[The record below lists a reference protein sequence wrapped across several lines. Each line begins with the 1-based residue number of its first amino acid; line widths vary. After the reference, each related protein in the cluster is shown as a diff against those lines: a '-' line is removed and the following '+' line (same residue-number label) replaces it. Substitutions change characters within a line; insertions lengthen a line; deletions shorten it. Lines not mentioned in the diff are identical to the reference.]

1 MKEPVSSFEEDR
13 QLIVDLFLEVIAPNE
28 KLYEFLED
36 DQLTWIDDIPL
47 VNTHIMKQLKA
58 MKPIMDDFYVP
69 KVYKDN
75 EDKAFVKDL
84 FRKTI
89 LRGRAGKGVC

>member
-1 MKEPVSSFEEDR
+1 
-13 QLIVDLFLEVIAPNE
+13 LEVIAPNE

-58 MKPIMDDFYVP
+58 MKLSWMITFMCQ
-69 KVYKDN
+69 VYKDS
-75 EDKAFVKDL
+75 EDKALSKICLEKQF
-84 FRKTI
+84 
-89 LRGRAGKGVC
+89 

>member
-1 MKEPVSSFEEDR
+1 
-13 QLIVDLFLEVIAPNE
+13 
-28 KLYEFLED
+28 
-36 DQLTWIDDIPL
+36 
-47 VNTHIMKQLKA
+47 MKQLKA
-58 MKPIMDDFYVP
+58 MKPIMDDNFYVP

-89 LRGRAGKGVC
+89 LNEAELAKEFVDKTPNWDSDRIAEILLFLKWLFVSF

>member
-58 MKPIMDDFYVP
+58 MKPIMDDNFYVP

-75 EDKAFVKDL
+75 EDKALSKICLEKQF
-84 FRKTI
+84 
-89 LRGRAGKGVC
+89 

>member
-1 MKEPVSSFEEDR
+1 MK
-13 QLIVDLFLEVIAPNE
+13 

-58 MKPIMDDFYVP
+58 MKPSWMITFMP
-69 KVYKDN
+69 KVYKDMRI
-75 EDKAFVKDL
+75 KPCQRFV
-84 FRKTI
+84 
-89 LRGRAGKGVC
+89 

>member
-1 MKEPVSSFEEDR
+1 
-13 QLIVDLFLEVIAPNE
+13 LEVIAPNE

-58 MKPIMDDFYVP
+58 MKP
-69 KVYKDN
+69 N
-75 EDKAFVKDL
+75 
-84 FRKTI
+84 
-89 LRGRAGKGVC
+89 G

>member
-1 MKEPVSSFEEDR
+1 MKEPVSSLRR
-13 QLIVDLFLEVIAPNE
+13 QTAYCWFILEVIAPNE

-58 MKPIMDDFYVP
+58 MKPIMDDNFMCL
-69 KVYKDN
+69 KCIKIMRI
-75 EDKAFVKDL
+75 KLCQRFV
-84 FRKTI
+84 
-89 LRGRAGKGVC
+89 

>member
-1 MKEPVSSFEEDR
+1 
-13 QLIVDLFLEVIAPNE
+13 
-28 KLYEFLED
+28 
-36 DQLTWIDDIPL
+36 
-47 VNTHIMKQLKA
+47 MKQLKA
-58 MKPIMDDFYVP
+58 MKPIMDDNFYVP

-89 LRGRAGKGVC
+89 LRQSWQRSLLIKHRTGSDRIAEVYYYS

>member
-1 MKEPVSSFEEDR
+1 MKEPVSSLRKTDSLL
-13 QLIVDLFLEVIAPNE
+13 LIYFEVIAPNE

-58 MKPIMDDFYVP
+58 MKPIMDDNFYVP

-84 FRKTI
+84 FRKQF
-89 LRGRAGKGVC
+89 

>member
-1 MKEPVSSFEEDR
+1 M
-13 QLIVDLFLEVIAPNE
+13 EVIAPNE

-58 MKPIMDDFYVP
+58 MKPIMDDNFYVP
-69 KVYKDN
+69 KVYKDS
-75 EDKAFVKDL
+75 EDKALSKICLEKQF
-84 FRKTI
+84 
-89 LRGRAGKGVC
+89 

>member
-1 MKEPVSSFEEDR
+1 MKEPVSSLRKTDSLL
-13 QLIVDLFLEVIAPNE
+13 LIYLEVIAPNE

-58 MKPIMDDFYVP
+58 MKPIMDDNFMCLKCIKIMRIKP
-69 KVYKDN
+69 LSKICLEN
-75 EDKAFVKDL
+75 NFE
-84 FRKTI
+84 
-89 LRGRAGKGVC
+89 RGRAGKGVC